1 MDVQLIIATLV
12 AFVVIPLHLRN
23 SRKLQN
29 HIKNEY
35 PNEWER
41 VSANKMKMNIKNIRP
56 IALNDS
62 LKYGFLS
69 QQNDEMLTK
78 FLQFEKVSN
87 VVWFLLIA
95 LLFIS
100 AWLQ

>member
-100 AWLQ
+100 AWL